1 MVTHIPVLV
10 EEVIEALNVK
20 PYGRFI
26 DCTVGNGGHAAA
38 ILDRCLP
45 GGVLLVRSPRPGPI

>member
-20 PYGRFI
+20 NDKRE
-26 DCTVGNGGHAAA
+26 T
-38 ILDRCLP
+38 LDRRR
-45 GGVLLVRSPRPGPI
+45 GSHSQSTNRS